1 MSNSF
6 KDKVP
11 DYYVRKQ
18 TLTNAERYTTDKL
31 KELEEIIVGAE
42 DKLFSLEYNI
52 FTAVRDEIFNQIN
65 RIQMTAK
72 AIAQIDVF
80 ASLAYVAERN
90 NYVKPSINEKGV
102 IDIKDGRHPVVE
114 KMMPDNM
121 FIANN
126 TYLDTNKNR
135 LSIITGP
142 NMAGK
147 STYMRQTA
155 LIVLMAQ
162 IGSFVPAREANIS
175 ICDKIFTRVGASDDL
190 ASGQSTFM
198 VEMTEV
204 ANILRNATSKSL
216 LILDEIGRGT
226 STFDGLSIAWAVVEY
241 IANTKYLGAKTLFAT
256 HYHELTELEG
266 TLDGVNNYC
275 IAVKENGD
283 DIVFLR
289 KIVKGGADK
298 SYGIQVAKLAGV
310 PDVVLNRAKELVVD
324 LSDADIS
331 QKAKDIA
338 QYSKK
343 LDKMNDKYRKVND
356 LEVKQMSLFDTVKDD
371 DIVTDIMNLDISNM
385 TPIDALNTLYKLQ
398 GKAKNRW

>member
-1 MSNSF
+1 MTFPYLKQKNMLPGFFIDVPYDKNEDSVKYVADQLVRTQRTSNAIARLDVFCSLAG
-6 KDKVP
+6 VAVSNR
-11 DYYVRKQ
+11 YVRPVVD
-18 TLTNAERYTTDKL
+18 L
-31 KELEEIIVGAE
+31 
-42 DKLFSLEYNI
+42 S
-52 FTAVRDEIFNQIN
+52 DEIK
-65 RIQMTAK
+65 IQ
-72 AIAQIDVF
+72 
-80 ASLAYVAERN
+80 
-90 NYVKPSINEKGV
+90 
-102 IDIKDGRHPVVE
+102 DGRHPVVE
-114 KMMPDNM
+114 EILNDVP
-121 FIANN
+121 FVAND
-126 TYLDTNKNR
+126 TYLNR
-135 LSIITGP
+135 SDRQIAIITGP

-155 LIVLMAQ
+155 LIALMAQ
-162 IGSFVPAREANIS
+162 VGCFVPAQSANIGLS
-175 ICDKIFTRVGASDDL
+175 DRIFTRVGASDDL

-241 IANTKYLGAKTLFAT
+241 ISDSKLLGAKTLFAT

-266 TLDGVNNYC
+266 KIENVNNYC
-275 IAVKENGD
+275 IAVKEKGD

-356 LEVKQMSLFDTVKDD
+356 LEVKQMSLFDLSL
-371 DIVTDIMNLDISNM
+371 IHI
-385 TPIDALNTLYKLQ
+385 
-398 GKAKNRW
+398 